1 MKWEK
6 LEEMLIKISNEEKF
20 KAIPPEV
27 KQIIL
32 KVAPLFIGIGELE
45 AIKSVAEVVK
55 DQSKTDKEKLAE
67 LTVFCLEEGIN
78 FMNNQKR
85 MKEL

>member
-6 LEEMLIKISNEEKF
+6 LEEMLIKLSNEDKF
-20 KAIPPEV
+20 KKIDPES
-27 KQIIL
+27 KRLIL

-45 AIKSVAEVVK
+45 AIKGVAEVVK
-55 DQSKTDKEKLAE
+55 DTSKTEREKIAE
-67 LTVFCLEEGIN
+67 LTVLCLETGLD
-78 FMNNQKR
+78 FMANQKR